1 MKQVDAAMK
10 NLLKDKEKFA
20 DLFNGCLFS
29 GKQIIH
35 PENLKEINS
44 EEVFVQRDKEAK
56 GLNQVIKRYR
66 DVFMEYVAGDIHF
79 LLGVESQSEIDYS
92 MPIRVMLYDALSYD
106 GQKRNLEI
114 RVNQKSGKTYRS
126 KMTKSQKIYP
136 IITLVLYH
144 GEQEWE
150 GDKSIYGIMNQMG
163 MEKYNIQKYIYNYKI
178 NLIDI
183 SKLKNMKNFQGDL
196 QYILSMIKYKYQKE
210 KLQEYIKKKE
220 KELKQLDESSK
231 KALVELLDNEDLI
244 LLFRNTEKGEEF
256 DMGNAIAELIMD
268 GKNEGRN
275 EGRIEGRNEGRI
287 EGRNQGKI
295 EGRNQER
302 KVLILKMSKN
312 GMSIE
317 QIAEVTELRKEEI
330 EKLLENGE

>member
-114 RVNQKSGKTYRS
+114 RVNQKS
-126 KMTKSQKIYP
+126 
-136 IITLVLYH
+136 
-144 GEQEWE
+144 
-150 GDKSIYGIMNQMG
+150 
-163 MEKYNIQKYIYNYKI
+163 EKHIGVK
-178 NLIDI
+178 
-183 SKLKNMKNFQGDL
+183 
-196 QYILSMIKYKYQKE
+196 
-210 KLQEYIKKKE
+210 
-220 KELKQLDESSK
+220 
-231 KALVELLDNEDLI
+231 
-244 LLFRNTEKGEEF
+244 
-256 DMGNAIAELIMD
+256 
-268 GKNEGRN
+268 
-275 EGRIEGRNEGRI
+275 
-287 EGRNQGKI
+287 
-295 EGRNQER
+295 
-302 KVLILKMSKN
+302 
-312 GMSIE
+312 
-317 QIAEVTELRKEEI
+317 
-330 EKLLENGE
+330 